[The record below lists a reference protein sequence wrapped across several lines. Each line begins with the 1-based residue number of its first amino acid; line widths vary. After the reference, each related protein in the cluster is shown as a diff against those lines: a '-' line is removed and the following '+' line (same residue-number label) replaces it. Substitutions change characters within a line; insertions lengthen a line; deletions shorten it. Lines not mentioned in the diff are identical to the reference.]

1 MRMGHLQGEVL
12 AAGLALLA
20 ANACGG
26 GQKPA
31 AHSGSDEAASSGGD
45 EEASDESGDTKG
57 ADPEAFD
64 QLTRVFNNK
73 RPAVGRCYSDAV
85 QAGKLDK
92 KTKGR
97 LTVTVAIA
105 GDGKAKGV
113 KTTGDTLHS
122 ADVEGCVVAL
132 IKTWDLP
139 APGEDTEFS
148 FSYDFEPE

>member
-20 ANACGG
+20 ATACGG
-26 GQKPA
+26 GQKPQ
-31 AHSGSDEAASSGGD
+31 AHSGGDESSSSGGD
-45 EEASDESGDTKG
+45 EEASDESGAKG
-57 ADPEAFD
+57 ADPEAVD
-64 QLTRVFNNK
+64 QLTRLFNNK

-85 QAGKLDK
+85 QSGKLDK
-92 KTKGR
+92 KSKGR

-132 IKTWDLP
+132 IKSWDLP
-139 APGEDTEFS
+139 APGDDTEFS